1 MRAGDVSLDRG
12 REFAQLVYQLLVVER
27 KKSMDDVAATIGLG
41 YDAFY
46 ARVIGRTV
54 FSADEVAKIIAQ
66 VRDPRLV
73 SYLLRESNFL
83 AVERVDG
90 PLDDPE
96 QEIVRATHRILLEAA
111 DVLEAVDGAFQDKR
125 LDHRE
130 ARVIQ
135 REIEVA
141 ERALVTLREHIRAFI

>member
-1 MRAGDVSLDRG
+1 MLDRG
-12 REFAQLVYQLLVVER
+12 RSFAQLAYQILVVEKAR
-27 KKSMDDVAATIGLG
+27 TVEQAAAAMGMR
-41 YDAFY
+41 YDALY
-46 ARVIGRTV
+46 ARLNGRTV
-54 FSADEVAKIIAQ
+54 FSADEIAKLVGIT
-66 VRDPRLV
+66 RDPRLV
-73 SYLLRESNFL
+73 SHLLRESNFL

-141 ERALVTLREHIRAFI
+141 ERALVTLREHIRAFL